1 MEVADAAPFPAAPGL
16 IKPPQPASTVLVP
29 MADSPETVVEVSPS
43 PGGPAEELARTLGV
57 SRDTAERLVKA
68 GRTTAAEARELSPD
82 ALADLGIAPEEA
94 ARVRSASATPDAD
107 APTEAPASG
116 GDSKAAASDDSDRIV
131 ERWAGTVRRSDRTR
145 RRRTV
150 AAPKE
155 STEVLRKWVDGD
167 DRVMEEWIRSSEADR
182 PTAVTPVV
190 TAPAPTPTQGPAP
203 AAPVEVAVP
212 ASVTER
218 EETVVRW
225 LTGLLDRVKSD
236 QFDPSTMIQEV
247 QDLQRQLF
255 DERTKRKQLEDEV
268 EHVKRGSIAVI
279 KYVRSHEAK
288 ERELALRAKDDE
300 IAEIKL
306 RLLALEGVDGRR
318 ATTPVPAAA
327 TPEGTNASRAA
338 PADTAD
344 AVEKATHELD
354 QRLREEFAER
364 EHEYIERETELRRRI
379 VQLEGE
385 VRSLS
390 SQTEAAR
397 DRESILT
404 KDRGPLA
411 DELAHRLQ
419 EAQERERDLVA
430 RENELRTRFEEIRI
444 NAEENE
450 RRRGLLEFKEGELAA
465 FDQQL
470 QTRRQALDIQARRLE
485 EQRRELGPPGALPSD
500 EARRMEDLR
509 HQLSQKESE
518 LRARESQ
525 LSQRVQELE
534 RMAGATAEAEANK
547 MQAEAVATIAEVKV
561 KSGVRRLDDLLYGG
575 FPVGSQILLNGP
587 AHTGKDVLA
596 RLFSAEGLRLGV
608 PSIWVVTDKTY
619 QQVRDDLAGLF
630 PGFPEAEQKGMV
642 RYADLYSRAVGST
655 PAALGVRFLSSTDKN
670 VLEQLAETV
679 NGYAEEL
686 KEKFSTYRLIFES
699 VSTVTAYLDTAA
711 TFRFLQ
717 PFFGRR
723 KIDGAAGYYVL
734 DSGMHSDSDLETLEH
749 MVDGSVN
756 LKLEQMKTLLAI
768 KGIGEAQARTWVGY
782 TFTKR
787 SFNLGSFSLEH
798 IR

>member
-1 MEVADAAPFPAAPGL
+1 MSG
-16 IKPPQPASTVLVP
+16 ST
-29 MADSPETVVEVSPS
+29 ETVVPVAP
-43 PGGPAEELARTLGV
+43 PAATPADELARTLGI
-57 SRDTAERLVKA
+57 SLDMAERFVKA
-68 GRTTAAEARELSPD
+68 GHTTVDAVRALSEEELAELGVSPEEVARLHPNPTAPLPPLALDETAAP
-82 ALADLGIAPEEA
+82 AP
-94 ARVRSASATPDAD
+94 S
-107 APTEAPASG
+107 SG
-116 GDSKAAASDDSDRIV
+116 PGPLDSDKIV
-131 ERWAGTVRRSDRTR
+131 ERWAGTVRRGERAR
-145 RRRTV
+145 RRRPAV
-150 AAPKE
+150 APKE
-155 STEVLRKWVDGD
+155 STDVLRKWVDGD
-167 DRVMEEWIRSSEADR
+167 DRAMEDWIRSSEADR
-182 PTAVTPVV
+182 PVPTTPLV
-190 TAPAPTPTQGPAP
+190 PAPSSGPVEGGPAP
-203 AAPVEVAVP
+203 APVESAAVAPVL
-212 ASVTER
+212 ER

-255 DERTKRKQLEDEV
+255 DERTRRKQLEDEV

-300 IAEIKL
+300 IAEMKL
-306 RLLALEGVDGRR
+306 RLLALEGVDGHR
-318 ATTPVPAAA
+318 ATPTPAAA
-327 TPEGTNASRAA
+327 PANAGPAEGAA
-338 PADTAD
+338 TVVTAD
-344 AVEKATHELD
+344 AVEKATRELD

-379 VQLEGE
+379 VQLEGD

-390 SQTEAAR
+390 SQSEMVR
-397 DRESILT
+397 DRESALA
-404 KDRGPLA
+404 KEHGPLGE
-411 DELAHRLQ
+411 ELSKRLQ
-419 EAQERERDLVA
+419 EVQEQERDLVA
-430 RENELRTRFEEIRI
+430 RENELRSRFEEIRI

-485 EQRRELGPPGALPSD
+485 EQRREIGPPGSAPSD
-500 EARRMEDLR
+500 EARRIEDLR
-509 HQLSQKESE
+509 HQLSQKEAE

-534 RMAGATAEAEANK
+534 RMSGATAEAEANRL
-547 MQAEAVATIAEVKV
+547 QAEAVATVAEAKV
-561 KSGVRRLDDLLYGG
+561 KSGIRRLDDLLYGG
-575 FPVGSQILLNGP
+575 FPVGSQILVNGP

-619 QQVRDDLAGLF
+619 QQVREDLAGLF
-630 PGFPEAEQKGMV
+630 PGFADAEKKGMI
-642 RYADLYSRAVGST
+642 RFADLYSRSVGTT
-655 PAALGVRFLSSTDKN
+655 PAGPGVRFLSSTDKN
-670 VLEQLAETV
+670 VLDQLSETV
-679 NGYAEEL
+679 NAYAEEL

-723 KIDGAAGYYVL
+723 KIDGAVAYYML
-734 DSGMHSDSDLETLEH
+734 DTGMHSDSDLETLEH
-749 MVDGSVN
+749 MVDGSIN

-782 TFTKR
+782 SFTKR